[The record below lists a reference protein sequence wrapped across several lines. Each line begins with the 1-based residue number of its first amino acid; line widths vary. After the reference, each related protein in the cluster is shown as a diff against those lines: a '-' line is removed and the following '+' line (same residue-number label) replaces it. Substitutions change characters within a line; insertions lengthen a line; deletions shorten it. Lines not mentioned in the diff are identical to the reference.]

1 MECLKKTLLSMK
13 NISKGFPGV
22 QALESV
28 NFTINT
34 GEVLG
39 LLGENGA
46 GKSTLMKILSGVYTP
61 DQGEIYLEG
70 NKVLLINT
78 KEAQKFGISIIHQEL
93 NLLPF
98 LSVAENIYIHSLPR
112 NGINLNRK
120 KLYRDTKELLDELGF
135 HIDPNAIVGEMT
147 VASQQL
153 VEIAKALSFNSKI
166 LVMDEPTSAITEQE
180 AKKLFDIIRALK
192 KKGIAIVYISHRMEE
207 IYEICDRVLV
217 LRDGKNAG
225 EGLTSELTTDEIVK
239 MLVGRAMTSIYP
251 ERNYINKQ
259 KEVALEVKKLT
270 IKGVIDNASFKL
282 YKGEILGFSG
292 LMGAGRTELMEGL
305 FGFRK
310 KDWGETYING
320 KKVSIKSTRDSI
332 RLKIGFVPEDRRQQG
347 MIGDFSVAEN
357 ISIVVLKNI
366 LGSFK
371 NIKFVKEKMIA
382 DRYISKL
389 EIKTPSSKAKLSN
402 LSGGNQQKAIIAK
415 WLETKPEILILD
427 EPTRGID
434 IRAKQEI
441 YKIMNEITRMG
452 TSIIMISS
460 ELPEVLG
467 ISDRVVVMA
476 RGKITGEYKKEEV
489 TAEKIMKLATKG
501 V

>member
-1 MECLKKTLLSMK
+1 MKKTLLSMK